1 MPLLRAFS
9 LDALA
14 VILKVRLPSQQSV
27 LQILFFLDK
36 LLNLLEDRSL
46 ARGQRFWRSLIRRGI
61 LRRTSSSRKSAF
73 VNILVFVLFV
83 CRQRNQPP
91 SCSSEKNCAMN
102 ATAVIT
108 RS

>member
-1 MPLLRAFS
+1 METNHTKLSYLLLAILVVGS
-9 LDALA
+9 L
-14 VILKVRLPSQQSV
+14 
-27 LQILFFLDK
+27 LFYVASTAAIFDQF
-36 LLNLLEDRSL
+36 LNLLHSRSL
-46 ARGQRFWRSLIRRGI
+46 ARRQRLRRSLIRRGI
-61 LRRTSSSRKSAF
+61 LRRASSRRKSALGK
-73 VNILVFVLFV
+73 ILVFVLFV